1 MLIFCAAYLGLIP
14 ELIYFTGVKGG
25 PKLIEKNHLR

>member
-1 MLIFCAAYLGLIP
+1 LIFCAAYLGLIP

-25 PKLIEKNHLR
+25 PKLI